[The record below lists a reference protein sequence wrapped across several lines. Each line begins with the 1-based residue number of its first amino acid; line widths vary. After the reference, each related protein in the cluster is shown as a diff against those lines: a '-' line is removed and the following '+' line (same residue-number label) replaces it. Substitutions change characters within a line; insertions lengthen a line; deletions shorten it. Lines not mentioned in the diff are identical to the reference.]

1 MRNTG
6 HNGLVGPTWGE
17 MEENPSKWTEMDQ
30 PQRQQESCGKER
42 DAERNW

>member
-6 HNGLVGPTWGE
+6 HNGLVGPMWGE
-17 MEENPSKWTEMDQ
+17 MEENSMWTEMDQ

-42 DAERNW
+42 DMERDW